1 MFFKHIRVL
10 ILPYLWTKYRT
21 TVIVLHFVAAWFAC
35 GLRPVFR
42 A

>member
-21 TVIVLHFVAAWFAC
+21 KVIVLHFVAAWFAC
-35 GLRPVFR
+35 GFSPVFR